1 MAAAIGNQ
9 YALGNKGGQPARYKS
24 VDELQQA
31 IDKYFLSCQAYKR
44 DDNGDIVM
52 GVDGEPVTYYHRP
65 LTVTGLALALGFTS
79 RLALLNYQDKNEYV
93 NAVTRAK
100 LIIEDY
106 TATQSFDNKAFQGA
120 KFNLT
125 NNYGWRDTQL
135 VEVSG
140 PGGSPLQVQ
149 DVSTLSDGDLERL
162 IEIANKLQIQ
172 GEVVDITPLDD
183 NDD

>member
-1 MAAAIGNQ
+1 
-9 YALGNKGGQPARYKS
+9 
-24 VDELQQA
+24 
-31 IDKYFLSCQAYKR
+31 
-44 DDNGDIVM
+44 
-52 GVDGEPVTYYHRP
+52 
-65 LTVTGLALALGFTS
+65 
-79 RLALLNYQDKNEYV
+79 
-93 NAVTRAK
+93 
-100 LIIEDY
+100 
-106 TATQSFDNKAFQGA
+106 
-120 KFNLT
+120 LT